1 MTVPSSRWSKRRVP
15 QTALNVL
22 AARRFDEQARRW
34 LRRYSPTAV
43 FACLVGYL
51 LGFTAGGWVGGFIG
65 LAVVAVAVLAGWGAL
80 IWRRATVTIIGA
92 ILTAA
97 IVSSVVGKLY
107 TAAGWKGQ
115 APVTAASLWCLIV
128 VASFGAWRVRRHRGN
143 RAITA
148 LACDAVIIIAALA
161 STISPSGSLIIA
173 ILVIVGILAVRG
185 GFLLS
190 LKVRRARIRSRI
202 QPRELADDNRL
213 ETGRL
218 SEIISDDASL
228 ARGLKRE
235 QRIVQ
240 ELTELD
246 PRAWTVLHSRRIPE
260 TGDIIEHLLIG
271 PPGIVVATAAHWRE
285 SVTLTEVRNADG
297 TWTAQ
302 LGEIHEIYTLEGSAE
317 LLAQRLE
324 PVLVETRQ
332 VAWTLD
338 VHPDELRCVV
348 IFENDAQIPEP
359 VVEIDLLGLWDPVR
373 EASFDATA
381 YLVSVHSLVG
391 FLLRL
396 PRRTMTDAGRFSRL
410 SAKMRRTDRNV
421 AQQQRDH
428 RFMRDVAAICDQL
441 FRPAG

>member
-1 MTVPSSRWSKRRVP
+1 MTVPSFRWSKRRPP
-15 QTALNVL
+15 QTALRVL

-34 LRRYSPTAV
+34 LRRYSATAV
-43 FACLVGYL
+43 FGCLVGYL
-51 LGFTAGGWVGGFIG
+51 LGFTADGWVGGFVG
-65 LAVVAVAVLAGWGAL
+65 LGVVALAVLAGWGAL
-80 IWRRATVTIIGA
+80 IWRRATVTIIAGL
-92 ILTAA
+92 LTAA
-97 IVSSVVGKLY
+97 IVASVVGRLY

-148 LACDAVIIIAALA
+148 VACDVVIIVAALA
-161 STISPSGSLIIA
+161 STISPGGSIVVA
-173 ILVIVGILAVRG
+173 ILVIVGILTVRG

-190 LKVRRARIRSRI
+190 LRVRRARVRSRL
-202 QPRELADDNRL
+202 QPRALADDNRL
-213 ETGRL
+213 ETTRL
-218 SEIISDDASL
+218 AEVVRDDASL

-240 ELTELD
+240 TLSELD
-246 PRAWTVLHSRRIPE
+246 PRTWTVLHSRRVPE
-260 TGDIIEHLLIG
+260 TGDIIEHMLIG
-271 PPGIVVATAAHWRE
+271 PPGIVIATAAHWKE
-285 SVTLTEVRNADG
+285 AVTLTEVRNADG

-302 LGEIHEIYTLEGSAE
+302 LGEIHEIYTLDGSAE

-348 IFENDAQIPEP
+348 IFGNEAQLPEP

-373 EASFDATA
+373 EAPFDATA
-381 YLVSVHSLVG
+381 YLVSVNSLVG

-396 PRRTMTDAGRFSRL
+396 PRRAAADAGKFSRL
-410 SAKMRRTDRNV
+410 SAKMRRADRSI
-421 AQQQRDH
+421 AQQQRDN